1 MNKDLTIGEFFKL
14 CLANKAKFAAS
25 VAVMLVLAAAY
36 LIVTPPKYTKKA
48 QLLVRDNSALGGL
61 MGKMGGLGELGGLMG
76 LGGSSNVY
84 NELHAM
90 QSPWLLL
97 SVVRQMNLDMSYV
110 VKGIRNKD
118 LYGDDLPVTVKFSN
132 LSDED
137 DVQMKLDLKKNGEF
151 KIYKIRKNDDK
162 YDDEL
167 TGHVNSIVKSPIGD
181 IEVKERRREGVKE
194 AGQTTPPSGHPSYSG
209 GEEMTI
215 TVRRTEPM
223 AVVNAISKSRLTI
236 AVENRDATIIDI
248 KCTDVSK
255 QRATDIINNV
265 IAEYRK
271 ESAEDQDAQTA
282 VSERYVT
289 ERLISLENEL
299 KSLDSRVADYKSKT
313 MMPDLEVMAK
323 VYAESAKDISQA
335 HLELSNQLY
344 VAQSIRDYL
353 RDESKKDELLPA
365 LLVSDNQGLA
375 DQVSEYN
382 TLQLQRNK
390 IIASSSKE
398 SPLVKDIDKQLN
410 AMHDAVL
417 SSAEN
422 AIKQLKI
429 QLKSVA
435 AKESEGKQLLA
446 SAPKKFIG
454 GLTDER
460 DWKVLNEVYV
470 FLLQKREEAQM
481 TKALKSD
488 VRLLTPPLGEKKQT
502 SPKKGSILV
511 CAFLLGL
518 FIPACWI
525 AIREK
530 MRPRNEERGMKR

>member
-1 MNKDLTIGEFFKL
+1 MNNNLTIGEFFKL
-14 CLANKAKFAAS
+14 CLANKVKFAVS
-25 VAVMLVLAAAY
+25 VAVMLLLAVAY
-36 LIVTPPKYTKKA
+36 LVVTPPKYTKKA
-48 QLLVRDNSALGGL
+48 QLLVRDNNALGGL

-76 LGGSSNVY
+76 LSGSSNVY

-97 SVVRQMNLDMSYV
+97 TVVRKMNLDMSYI

-118 LYGDDLPVTVKFSN
+118 LYGEDLPVTVKFSG

-151 KIYKIRKNDDK
+151 KIYKIKKNDDK
-162 YDDEL
+162 YDEEL
-167 TGHVNSIVKSPIGD
+167 TGRVNSTVKSPIGD
-181 IEVKERRREGVKE
+181 IEVK
-194 AGQTTPPSGHPSYSG
+194 AANQTSLTKMKDD
-209 GEEMTI
+209 EMTI

-299 KSLDSRVADYKSKT
+299 KGLDNRVADYKSKT

-365 LLVSDNQGLA
+365 LLVTDNQGLA
-375 DQVSEYN
+375 DQVGEYN
-382 TLQLQRNK
+382 ALQLQRNK

-422 AIKQLKI
+422 AIKQLKL

-502 SPKKGSILV
+502 SPKKGSILI

-518 FIPACWI
+518 FIPACSI

-530 MRPRNEERGMKR
+530 VRSGK